1 MFKKGD
7 KVVLSKGFYFGLPST
22 AKGIVKKSN
31 KKYTTV
37 SFNQFGV
44 EEVETKHLKLLGEKR
59 A

>member
-1 MFKKGD
+1 MLKKGD
-7 KVVLSKGFYFGLPST
+7 EVVLSKGFYFGLPST

-44 EEVETKHLKLLGEKR
+44 EKVETKHLTLVGGK
-59 A
+59 